1 MVGDYDFIKEGARI
15 LCEIE
20 DGTYELRLVPKRRR
34 GRFKLSMGYLEC
46 DENVNK
52 LIFERVLVSM
62 CRVDYASATVKF
74 EGCSMDFDVVG
85 DTEETPEYLFTFIQE
100 GTDPVYIS
108 KVERVDL

>member
-1 MVGDYDFIKEGARI
+1 MVGDYDFIKEGARV

-74 EGCSMDFDVVG
+74 EGCRWTSMWLEIPRRLQNICSHSHKRV
-85 DTEETPEYLFTFIQE
+85 PIQSTFPKSSE
-100 GTDPVYIS
+100 
-108 KVERVDL
+108 